1 MCQTLEWRMNQAT
14 PIDLAKLIL
23 NYADSNYDFS
33 EIYFHVSSLAFICLI
48 GKLKFVTQ
56 FI

>member
-14 PIDLAKLIL
+14 PIELAKLIL

-33 EIYFHVSSLAFICLI
+33 EIYFHVSSLAFICMI